1 MRKCTQCEHNGK
13 CNEACLS
20 CNGDERYSYR
30 YQHYI
35 IDGYDTKQPD
45 TSCSEKC
52 TSLDENVEDTMRKAL
67 YTLLD
72 LKPNELLLIKAIH
85 DGKTLTQYAK
95 DMEQLAQKNLEFTRF
110 KAYQTR
116 RSIAKR
122 LPKLAAALLTNGQR
136 RPQKKD

>member
-13 CNEACLS
+13 CSNACLS
-20 CNGDERYSYR
+20 CEDKENYKYK
-30 YQHYI
+30 YTNYI
-35 IDGYDTKQPD
+35 IDGYDPKQPD
-45 TSCSEKC
+45 TSGSEKV
-52 TSLDENVEDTMRKAL
+52 TDMDEEVEDALRKVL

-72 LKPNELLLIKAIH
+72 LRPNELLLIKAIH

-95 DMEQLAQKNLEFTRF
+95 DMEQLAQKNQEFTRF

-116 RSIAKR
+116 KSIAKR